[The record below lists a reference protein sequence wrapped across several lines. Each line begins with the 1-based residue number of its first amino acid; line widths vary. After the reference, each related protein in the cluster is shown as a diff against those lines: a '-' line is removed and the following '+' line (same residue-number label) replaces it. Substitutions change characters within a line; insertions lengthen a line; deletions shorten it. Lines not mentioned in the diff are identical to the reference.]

1 MTIAGGPG
9 EFLGVGRG
17 SQWRRSHGGFATTV
31 GDIGGRIR
39 GLVTAEGDVTIPIR
53 IEGMKTAI
61 LVLDLGETQAIL
73 KAEGNLSDVNF
84 ADRFVRGGRL
94 TEGHCFNWEER
105 EGLWLCTRWVEGV

>member
-73 KAEGNLSDVNF
+73 KAEGNLVVRDV
-84 ADRFVRGGRL
+84 GQ
-94 TEGHCFNWEER
+94 NWFHALAVKGTSHLR
-105 EGLWLCTRWVEGV
+105 RR

>member
-39 GLVTAEGDVTIPIR
+39 ALVTAEGDVTIPIR
-53 IEGMKTAI
+53 IEGMKAAI

-73 KAEGNLSDVNF
+73 KAEGNLVVRDVGQNWSH
-84 ADRFVRGGRL
+84 AL
-94 TEGHCFNWEER
+94 TVKGTSHLR
-105 EGLWLCTRWVEGV
+105 RR